1 MAIATDRLH
10 TIVTLDAGNYQANS
24 AKVVAATAK
33 MKAAGVGDGRAL
45 SGIGSFATAG
55 LGALST
61 VATVAAAG
69 LAASAVAIGG
79 LGAASL
85 QAYGNLERLA
95 LGLNAVEGSAEIAA
109 QRMAELRDL
118 AKAPGL
124 GFSEAVGAFG
134 QLRNAGA
141 SAGFSQSIIKELAN
155 ANARGGGDSATF
167 ARIMQAV
174 AQSLNSPFLQG
185 DEMRQFRENR
195 LPVDAALRS
204 RFGTSDSEQLSKQG
218 VTSAMAI
225 QAIVEEFSKM
235 ERVQGGLTNSFENL
249 TDTVNIALA
258 AIGQGFAP
266 AVMSIVNSLS
276 TAFSELTDSGVL
288 KLFGETLAK
297 IGNEVGQAF
306 TAAGGGISVSEAL
319 IEFGAVVIDVA
330 SLMGQVSAKLAA
342 IVNAIPV
349 VNSLIP
355 GLEFLSG
362 GAGMEFRTN
371 ALAALGRIQSGGSG
385 ASLDQFTNG
394 ITSAG
399 ATNPVQQRQLMAQEQ
414 IARNTEQLVR
424 FEQTALG
431 GGELLRRGISV
442 SDANRYNSGGG
453 SSSNAESN
461 LVGAIKAMIA
471 QNVARGL

>member
-134 QLRNAGA
+134 MLRNAGA
-141 SAGFSQSIIKELAN
+141 SAGFSQEIIKELAN

-195 LPVDAALRS
+195 LPVDAALKS

-235 ERVQGGLTNSFENL
+235 PRVAGGLTTALENM
-249 TDTVNIALA
+249 TDTVNMSLA
-258 AIGQGFAP
+258 EIGKGLAP
-266 AVMSIVNSLS
+266 GVMRIVDDISLS
-276 TAFSELTDSGVL
+276 FAKLTDSGVL
-288 KLFGETLAK
+288 DLFGRNLSRV
-297 IGNEVGQAF
+297 GNEVSGAF
-306 TAAGGGISVSEAL
+306 TNAGGGKSLAEIMIDVGAAAIDLFTILGTIATGFISVAGSIPIL
-319 IEFGAVVIDVA
+319 GK
-330 SLMGQVSAKLAA
+330 LMPIMSA
-342 IVNAIPV
+342 
-349 VNSLIP
+349 
-355 GLEFLSG
+355 LSG
-362 GAGMEFRTN
+362 GAGATFKAEAM
-371 ALAALGRIQSGGSG
+371 ALLAQGGVNKPIDVGEWSKV
-385 ASLDQFTNG
+385 ADTP
-394 ITSAG
+394 
-399 ATNPVQQRQLMAQEQ
+399 NPVQQRQLMAQEQ
-414 IARNTEQLVR
+414 IARNTAELVR

-453 SSSNAESN
+453 AASGDVRSSLYN
-461 LVGAIKAMIA
+461 LINAMIA

>member
-10 TIVTLDAGNYQANS
+10 TIVTLDARDYQTNA
-24 AKVVAATAK
+24 AKITAATAK

-45 SGIGSFATAG
+45 SGIGSFATSG
-55 LGALST
+55 LGALSP

-195 LPVDAALRS
+195 LPVDAALKS

-235 ERVQGGLTNSFENL
+235 PRVAGGLTTALENM
-249 TDTVNIALA
+249 TDTVNMSLA
-258 AIGQGFAP
+258 EIGKGLAP
-266 AVMSIVNSLS
+266 GVMRIVDDISLS
-276 TAFSELTDSGVL
+276 FAKLTDSGVL
-288 KLFGETLAK
+288 DLFGRNLSRV
-297 IGNEVGQAF
+297 GSEVSGAF
-306 TAAGGGISVSEAL
+306 TNAGGGKSLAEIMIDVGAAAIDLSTILGTIATGFISVAGSIPIL
-319 IEFGAVVIDVA
+319 GK
-330 SLMGQVSAKLAA
+330 LMPIMSA
-342 IVNAIPV
+342 
-349 VNSLIP
+349 
-355 GLEFLSG
+355 LSG
-362 GAGMEFRTN
+362 GAGATFKAEAM
-371 ALAALGRIQSGGSG
+371 ALLAQGGVNKPIDVGEWSKV
-385 ASLDQFTNG
+385 ADTP
-394 ITSAG
+394 
-399 ATNPVQQRQLMAQEQ
+399 NPVQQRQLMAQEQ
-414 IARNTEQLVR
+414 IARNTAELVR

-461 LVGAIKAMIA
+461 LVSAIKAMIA